1 MTPAQIALVRES
13 FARIAPQREAIAARF
28 YEKLFDVDPSVR
40 PLFRGDLRAQGVKL
54 MAALAAVVAALD
66 DLGPVLDG
74 VRDLARRHVR
84 YGVEERHYVSVGQA
98 LMATLQEG
106 FGPAFTPA
114 LRDAWATA
122 YGALSGA
129 MIDATCRSLAEAA

>member
-1 MTPAQIALVRES
+1 MTPDQIALVRQS
-13 FARIAPQREAIAARF
+13 FSKIAPQRETIAARF

-84 YGVEERHYVSVGQA
+84 YGVEERHYASVGQA

-114 LRDAWATA
+114 LREAWATA

-129 MIDATCRSLAEAA
+129 MIDATRQSLADAA